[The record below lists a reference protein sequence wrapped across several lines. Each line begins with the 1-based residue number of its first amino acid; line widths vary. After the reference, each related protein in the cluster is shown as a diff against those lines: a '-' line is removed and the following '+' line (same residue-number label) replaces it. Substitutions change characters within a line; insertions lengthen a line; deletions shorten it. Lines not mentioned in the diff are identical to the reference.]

1 MRRNKEQTKHSL
13 VNAVGTVLSESGF
26 SGLGVNAVAKAAGV
40 DKVLIY
46 RYFGSFDALCLAFA
60 QSSDFWPSIEELIP
74 NKQEFLTLDLDQ
86 RLVLV
91 FKSFSLAIRSRPLAL
106 EVMAWELME
115 RNAFTQELESVREE
129 FGMQLGQFITDGLPS
144 DSQAGKDIDWFAVS
158 TIFSAATQYL
168 ALRARTITTYN
179 GVDIGSDNGWQRL
192 EAIMEQ
198 MISGLIQTKTN

>member
-91 FKSFSLAIRSRPLAL
+91 FK
-106 EVMAWELME
+106 
-115 RNAFTQELESVREE
+115 
-129 FGMQLGQFITDGLPS
+129 
-144 DSQAGKDIDWFAVS
+144 
-158 TIFSAATQYL
+158 
-168 ALRARTITTYN
+168 
-179 GVDIGSDNGWQRL
+179 
-192 EAIMEQ
+192 
-198 MISGLIQTKTN
+198 